1 MIHLKYIFVIFA
13 NVMEQL
19 RDKYERFKVWQIK
32 PHEVG
37 KLSAEKHVC
46 ATCGTEFHGNY
57 CPRCGQRATIGRYSF
72 KSAFLLFLDV
82 WGLGNRGMFRAIR
95 DLLFRPGYMI
105 RDYLSG
111 MQMAYFPPFKMFF
124 LLIALSVLVD
134 SGFNI
139 KMQNNI
145 KRQKEDIVKTFDKNN
160 NTDSIV
166 SAQKMTAQNIIRKDT
181 INLKGKQIT
190 IEKTGDNAVKLDGQD
205 INLKILD
212 NIKGIS
218 KWMLDNQTLL
228 QLIWLI
234 LLSGPLYLF
243 FVHNPRIPDIRYS
256 EFFVAMVYITNMMT
270 IISIICNFFFPG
282 HAIFDI
288 LIAILTLVP
297 LHQLSGFSYKR
308 TFLNVVG
315 AFVVLIIGLIAISVI
330 LGLLT
335 YFIIEHVI

>member
-1 MIHLKYIFVIFA
+1 
-13 NVMEQL
+13 MEQL
-19 RDKYERFKVWQIK
+19 KDKYRRFKAWQEK
-32 PHEVG
+32 PHEVAQ
-37 KLSAEKHVC
+37 LSAEKHEC

-124 LLIALSVLVD
+124 LLIALSVLID

-139 KMQNNI
+139 RMQNNI
-145 KRQKEDIVKTFDKNN
+145 KHQKDQIAQNFVQTN
-160 NTDSIV
+160 NTDSIE
-166 SAQKMTAQNIIRKDT
+166 SAMKKSIQNTIPKDT
-181 INLKGKQIT
+181 INLNGKQIA
-190 IEKTGDNAVKLDGQD
+190 IEKTKDDGVKLNGERFS
-205 INLKILD
+205 LKFID
-212 NIKGIS
+212 TIKKLGN
-218 KWMLDNQTLL
+218 WVLDNQTLL
-228 QLIWLI
+228 QLLWLI

-243 FVHNPRIPDIRYS
+243 FVHNPRIPDLRYS

-282 HAIFDI
+282 NAIIDF

-308 TFLNVVG
+308 TFFKVVG

-330 LGLLT
+330 LGLLA
-335 YFIIEHVI
+335 YFIVEHVI